1 MTVRTKGETQMKK
14 VTWQKVLNIIGFLL
28 VAGFVILTAVDF
40 LQYDELA
47 NSAPFSV
54 FVLVRAVEFLPLA
67 ALAFIL
73 AAVLKKRNR

>member
-1 MTVRTKGETQMKK
+1 MKK
-14 VTWQKVLNIIGFLL
+14 MNWHRLLYIAGFLL
-28 VAGFVILTAVDF
+28 VAGFVILTGVDF

-47 NSAPFSV
+47 YSAPFSA

-73 AAVLKKRNR
+73 AAILKKRNR